1 MGAGSHRAGIGPAGA
16 SPITSN
22 LSLPNQGQRA
32 ALFDPLSKTFP
43 LGDDGKHIDV
53 HPVDQAMALAL
64 CLTAGSIK
72 SAPKT
77 GHTLRQIKRAEG
89 DTVQREAEDRVRL
102 ATADLVARGD
112 VELLKITVA
121 SDPIPNGRLLVDVSY
136 RNLRLSR
143 TDPQTVRAAV

>member
-1 MGAGSHRAGIGPAGA
+1 MGAGSYRAGIGPAGA

-43 LGDDGKHIDV
+43 LGDDGKHVDI
-53 HPVDQAMALAL
+53 HPVDQAMAMAL
-64 CLTAGSIK
+64 CIPAGALK

-77 GHTLRQIKRAEG
+77 GHTLREIPRAEG
-89 DTVQREAEDRVRL
+89 DTVHREAEDRVRR
-102 ATADLVARGD
+102 ATAGIVARGD
-112 VELLKITVA
+112 VALLKISVA
-121 SDPIPNGRLLVDVSY
+121 SDPLPNGRLLVDVSY